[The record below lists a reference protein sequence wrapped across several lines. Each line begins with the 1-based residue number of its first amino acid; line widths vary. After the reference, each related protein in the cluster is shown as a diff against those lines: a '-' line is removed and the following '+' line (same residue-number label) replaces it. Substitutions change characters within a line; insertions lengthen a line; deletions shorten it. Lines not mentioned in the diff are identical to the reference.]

1 MGKVK
6 DKLIEDSEKF
16 AWKFD
21 IPFQL
26 ANALGMETNDDQEW
40 EDMCEDASIILESMY
55 SDLVYT
61 VLNRR
66 KNNEN

>member
-6 DKLIEDSEKF
+6 DKLIEDSEKL
-16 AWKFD
+16 ARKFD

-40 EDMCEDASIILESMY
+40 EDMCKRANLILTAICDKLVNIILYGEE
-55 SDLVYT
+55 
-61 VLNRR
+61 
-66 KNNEN
+66 KQ

>member
-6 DKLIEDSEKF
+6 DKLIEDSEKL
-16 AWKFD
+16 ARKFD

-26 ANALGMETNDDQEW
+26 ANALGMETNDDQKW

-66 KNNEN
+66 EK